1 MCKCKGKCGCN
12 ISTTTKGDKGDAGTI
27 GATGPAGNT
36 GATGTTGATGATGP
50 AGNTN
55 VLTTKLTLTTAQILA
70 LNTTPIQIVPTPGV
84 GFALQVINV
93 MVRLN
98 YNSIAYTTNTTIGIY
113 NNGSNLYQH
122 LIAGVLGDT
131 VTKIG
136 IGSDQMTTVTVSQ
149 VVENTAL
156 VVSTIG
162 GNPLAGNSSI
172 NVYLTYS
179 IVTL

>member
-12 ISTTTKGDKGDAGTI
+12 ISTTTKGDKGDV
-27 GATGPAGNT
+27 GATGV
-36 GATGTTGATGATGP
+36 TGATGATGP
-50 AGNTN
+50 TGNTN
-55 VLTTKLTLTTAQILA
+55 VLTVKLTLTTAQILA

-98 YNSIAYTTNTTIGIY
+98 YNSIAYTTNTVIGIY
-113 NNGSNLYQH
+113 NNGGTNYQH

-136 IGSDQMTTVTVSQ
+136 IGSDQMTTIGISQ
-149 VVENTAL
+149 VIENTAL

-179 IVTL
+179 IVAL